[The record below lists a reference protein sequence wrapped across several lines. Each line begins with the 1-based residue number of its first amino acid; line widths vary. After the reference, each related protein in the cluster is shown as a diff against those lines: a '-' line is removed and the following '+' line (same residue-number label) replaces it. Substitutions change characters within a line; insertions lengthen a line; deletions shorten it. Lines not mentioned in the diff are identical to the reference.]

1 MRHAGVRLCQHAQLL
16 VVEVDAVSEPDVA
29 ARPAEALHVLER
41 ADALACEHE
50 VFLVLR
56 LAQVGVQAH
65 AVLSREHGALAQKV
79 GRHGERRARGERN
92 AVHRAER
99 LVVVFLDD
107 TGGIGHD
114 LVDRLHDAVGRQAAV
129 LDREVHTAARGVH
142 ARADLVRRGK
152 LRANEVAR
160 ARREDIVMVEA
171 GRAAVLHQLAKAR
184 ERREADDV
192 LVEVFP
198 DLIERFEPVE
208 ELHVLYFR
216 QVAGKDLIEMM
227 VRVDKAGV
235 AEHVARVNHLFRL
248 LRQIFTDRA
257 DESILSI
264 QIDVFINRVRV
275 ITRHQ
280 RTNVLNEQSR
290 HSNTS

>member
-1 MRHAGVRLCQHAQLL
+1 
-16 VVEVDAVSEPDVA
+16 
-29 ARPAEALHVLER
+29 
-41 ADALACEHE
+41 
-50 VFLVLR
+50 
-56 LAQVGVQAH
+56 
-65 AVLSREHGALAQKV
+65 
-79 GRHGERRARGERN
+79 
-92 AVHRAER
+92 
-99 LVVVFLDD
+99 
-107 TGGIGHD
+107 
-114 LVDRLHDAVGRQAAV
+114 
-129 LDREVHTAARGVH
+129 
-142 ARADLVRRGK
+142 
-152 LRANEVAR
+152 
-160 ARREDIVMVEA
+160 MVEA

-235 AEHVARVNHLFRL
+235 AEHVARVNYLFRL
-248 LRQIFTDRA
+248 LRQFFTDRA